1 MIRKSS
7 FVPLLVFTLFAMV
20 TRVAAQTNAIQLRTG
35 GSNSTTL
42 VAASSGGS
50 FVLTLPGS
58 SGADGNA
65 LITNGSGGLSWG
77 TVSSATSLDGLT
89 DAKSGGSNFANSL
102 IIGHDSTGS
111 PLSLASNNTAVGVGA
126 MKSIVSG
133 VENIAIGTNA
143 LRDLSAGDQN
153 TALGAYA
160 LRTVTS
166 GEKNTAVGIA
176 AMQDGIGSRNT
187 FVGGFAGR
195 GWSFGAN
202 AGDDNAVLGY
212 DALTR
217 VSSGSRNSIL
227 GGSAGYDMTTASNN
241 VIIGQS
247 AGVGLS
253 TGNGNVWI
261 GYSVGPVTVG
271 SYTRDTVSNTL
282 FVDNTQTNSP
292 LIHGNFNND
301 QLTLNGHVAVEI
313 GTTNY
318 TVPFSISGSGSEGA
332 ANVENAYLG
341 TDVPTLLVRNT
352 KDNDVTA
359 NAAAII
365 AVGGSGG
372 GDAYI
377 SFDVYMVG
385 GWSIGVDNSDEDKL
399 KVLDGWDFRS
409 DGGTGLPVMTMTRF
423 TRRVGIGTETPA
435 YDLDVVGDIRASGD
449 VRSGANILTSDSRLK
464 RNIQPIGNALA
475 IVSQLRPVSYEK
487 RKDLKSTAYPMK
499 QIGFLAQELEQVLPD
514 AVFTEQSPD
523 AIKSVDYISL
533 IGVLTRAMQE
543 QQQRIETLEALVQ
556 ELRDK
561 K

>member
-7 FVPLLVFTLFAMV
+7 FVLLLVFTLFAMV
-20 TRVAAQTNAIQLRTG
+20 NRVAAQNNAIQLRTG

-58 SGADGNA
+58 SGANGNA

-77 TVSSATSLDGLT
+77 TVSSVTSLDGLM
-89 DAKSGGSNFANSL
+89 DAKSGGADFINSL
-102 IIGHDSTGS
+102 VIGHDSTGS
-111 PLSLASNNTAVGVGA
+111 PLSSAENNTAVGVGA

-133 VENIAIGTNA
+133 VWNIAIGTNA
-143 LRDLSAGDQN
+143 L
-153 TALGAYA
+153 TK
-160 LRTVTS
+160 VT
-166 GEKNTAVGIA
+166 
-176 AMQDGIGSRNT
+176 
-187 FVGGFAGR
+187 
-195 GWSFGAN
+195 
-202 AGDDNAVLGY
+202 
-212 DALTR
+212 
-217 VSSGSRNSIL
+217 SGSRNSVL
-227 GGSAGYDMTTASNN
+227 GGSAGYDMTTASDN
-241 VIIGQS
+241 VIIGQG

-253 TGNGNVWI
+253 SGSGNVWI
-261 GYSVGPVTVG
+261 GYNAGPVHLPPGLSAG
-271 SYTRDTVSNTL
+271 SVSNTL
-282 FVDNTQTNSP
+282 YIDNSQTNTP
-292 LIHGNFNND
+292 LIHGNFSTD
-301 QLTLNGHVAVEI
+301 QLTLNGHVAVAI
-313 GTTNY
+313 GTTTS
-318 TVPFSISGSGSEGA
+318 TVPFLISGSGSEGA

-359 NAAAII
+359 NAAAIV

-409 DGGTGLPVMTMTRF
+409 DGGTGFPVMTMTRF
-423 TRRVGIGTETPA
+423 TKRVGIGTETPA
-435 YDLDVVGDIRASGD
+435 YALDVVGDIRASGD
-449 VRSGANILTSDSRLK
+449 VRSSANILTSDSRLK

-487 RKDLKSTAYPMK
+487 RKDLKSATYPMK
-499 QIGFLAQELEQVLPD
+499 QIGFIAQELEQVLPD